1 MESDFEVSIEDVAG
15 AEAETPRLPVNFIT
29 VGEIQHDDVKV
40 YIKQDAYRMIEEFA
54 ASDVAHELG
63 SILLGYQSTEMGKR
77 HVVISE
83 FIEAKHTDA
92 TASTLTFTHETWDY
106 VHSEKN
112 RLYPDSKIVGW
123 QHTHPNYG
131 VFLSDYDIFIQEN
144 YFDLPFQV
152 AYVIDP
158 IPPKKAEAFFQ
169 WKNGN
174 VAKLGGFYVF
184 DDLGKRV
191 GVGNEAGSSGSE
203 PRTFKGLERP
213 LLGVTLALLV
223 ATVLLSTWV
232 FTMGRN
238 VSRLSSSQDEL
249 SRIIQDQQGI
259 LGNQKAE
266 ILGQQAKIESMKK
279 DLEAANMSST
289 PEGKNLDGAVTF
301 RRYRVKRGDNLATI
315 CRKNGIDYRDNIAVI
330 MGTNG
335 LRNANIIHTGST
347 ILLPMPDSQQE

>member
-1 MESDFEVSIEDVAG
+1 MESDFEVSIEDVGG
-15 AEAETPRLPVNFIT
+15 AEAGTPRLPVNFIM
-29 VGEIQHDDVKV
+29 VDEIQNEDVRV
-40 YIKQDAYRMIEEFA
+40 YIKQDAYLRIEKFA
-54 ASDVAHELG
+54 ASDFAHELG
-63 SILLGYQSTEMGKR
+63 SILLGYESTEMGKR

-92 TASTLTFTHETWDY
+92 TASTLTFTHETWNY
-106 VHSEKN
+106 VHSEKD

-131 VFLSDYDIFIQEN
+131 IFLSEYDLFIQKN

-152 AYVIDP
+152 AYVVDP
-158 IPPKKAEAFFQ
+158 VAKTRGFFQ

-174 VAKLGGFYVF
+174 VEKLGGFYVF

-191 GVGNEAGSSGSE
+191 DVGDEAGSSGSE
-203 PRTFKGLERP
+203 PRTFMRLALA

-249 SRIIQDQQGI
+249 SRIIQDQQGV
-259 LGNQKAE
+259 LGNQTAE
-266 ILGQQAKIESMKK
+266 IVGQRARIESMK
-279 DLEAANMSST
+279 EALKAATTSPA
-289 PEGKNLDGAVTF
+289 PEDKNLDGAVTF
-301 RRYRVKRGDNLATI
+301 RRYRVKRGDNLTTI

-330 MGTNG
+330 MGING
-335 LRNANIIHTGST
+335 LRDANTIYTGST
-347 ILLPMPDSQQE
+347 ILLPMPD

>member
-1 MESDFEVSIEDVAG
+1 MESDFEVSIEGIAG

-40 YIKQDAYRMIEEFA
+40 YMKQDVYRRIEEFA

-63 SILLGYQSTEMGKR
+63 SILLGYESTDMGKR

-106 VHSEKN
+106 VHSEKD

-131 VFLSDYDIFIQEN
+131 VFLSDYDIFIQKN

-152 AYVIDP
+152 AYVVDP
-158 IPPKKAEAFFQ
+158 IARKRAFFQ
-169 WKNGN
+169 WKNGD
-174 VAKLGGFYVF
+174 VEKLGGFYVF
-184 DDLGKRV
+184 DDPGKRV
-191 GVGNEAGSSGSE
+191 EVRNEAENLGSE
-203 PRTFKGLERP
+203 PRTFRGPVRS

-223 ATVLLSTWV
+223 LTVLLSAWV
-232 FTMGRN
+232 FTMGRS
-238 VSRLSSSQDEL
+238 VSRLNSSQEGL
-249 SRIIQDQQGI
+249 SRIIQEQQGV

-266 ILGQQAKIESMKK
+266 IVGQQAKINTMKE
-279 DLEAANMSST
+279 DPAAATRSPRPEAKQLN
-289 PEGKNLDGAVTF
+289 GRVTF
-301 RRYRVKRGDNLATI
+301 SRYRVKRGDNLTTI
-315 CRKNGIDYRDNIAVI
+315 CRKNGIDYGDNIAVI
-330 MGTNG
+330 MGVNG
-335 LRNANIIHTGST
+335 LRNANTIYAGST
-347 ILLPMPDSQQE
+347 ILLPVPDSQQE

>member
-29 VGEIQHDDVKV
+29 VGEIQNDDVKV
-40 YIKQDAYRMIEEFA
+40 YIKQDAYHRIEEFA

-63 SILLGYQSTEMGKR
+63 SILLGYESTEMGKT

-92 TASTLTFTHETWDY
+92 TASTLTFTHETWDN
-106 VHSEKN
+106 VHSEKD
-112 RLYPDSKIVGW
+112 RLYPDAKIVGW

-131 VFLSDYDIFIQEN
+131 LFLSDYDIFIEEN

-152 AYVIDP
+152 AYVVDP
-158 IPPKKAEAFFQ
+158 IARKRAFFQ
-169 WKNGN
+169 WKNGK
-174 VAKLGGFYVF
+174 VEKLGGFYVF

-191 GVGNEAGSSGSE
+191 EVGNEAGKSGSE
-203 PRTFKGLERP
+203 PRTFKGLRLP

-249 SRIIQDQQGI
+249 SRVIQDQQGV

-266 ILGQQAKIESMKK
+266 IIGLQAKIASMKE
-279 DLEAANMSST
+279 DLEAANMNST
-289 PEGKNLDGAVTF
+289 PEGKNPDGAVTF
-301 RRYRVKRGDNLATI
+301 RRYRVERGDNLTTI

-330 MGTNG
+330 MGMNG
-335 LRNANIIHTGST
+335 LRNANTIYTGST